1 MQWRTQDFNKKGTI
15 FFRSPHLINQLNVN
29 ILRTRISECHGI
41 WIIIL
46 HGKGGLKDEKGWA
59 KRKWCGE
66 KFGVATLNRPP
77 PVYATGYVFF
87 SCLLSLSQSVFFSTF
102 LSICANILIYVYLY
116 FCFSVSLEPTLRNF
130 KNEGDQILR

>member
-66 KFGVATLNRPP
+66 KFDVATLNRPP
-77 PVYATGYVFF
+77 PVYANGYELM
-87 SCLLSLSQSVFFSTF
+87 CLSLVYIS
-102 LSICANILIYVYLY
+102 VYLCHY
-116 FCFSVSLEPTLRNF
+116 IYIYMYMYISVSLSL
-130 KNEGDQILR
+130 